1 MKEIDL
7 TARSEEDVK
16 ERLHAA
22 AEAIRDGGLVVLPTM
37 TFYALSADAL
47 NPDALRRVFSAKRR
61 DSTKPLIALAD
72 SFAMIK
78 PLVTTVPD
86 AARELEWR
94 LGRGGLSYV
103 LKAREGLP
111 VELTAGTGTVAVRIE
126 RNEIV
131 QELLGMLGQP
141 IVAPS
146 ANIEGRPPA
155 RNVDEALAQ
164 LRDWVDVAVR
174 WYPSTAD
181 NPSTIVDLTGEPYS
195 VLREGAVPESEVAAV
210 LNPAS

>member
-7 TARSEEDVK
+7 TARTEEDTK
-16 ERLHAA
+16 ERLFAA
-22 AEAIRDGGLVVLPTM
+22 AEAIRGGGLVVLPTM

-47 NPDALRRVFSAKRR
+47 NPDALRRVFTAKQR
-61 DSTKPLIALAD
+61 DPAKPLIALVD
-72 SFAMIK
+72 SFEMMR
-78 PLVTTVPD
+78 PLVTAVPD
-86 AARELEWR
+86 AAKELEWR

-103 LKAREGLP
+103 LGARDGLP
-111 VELTAGTGTVAVRIE
+111 TELTAGTGTVAVRIE

-131 QELLGMLGQP
+131 QELLGMVGQP

-164 LRDWVDVAVR
+164 LKDWVDVAVR
-174 WYPSTAD
+174 WYPSTAAE
-181 NPSTIVDLTGEPYS
+181 PSTIVDLTGEKYS
-195 VLREGAVPESEVAAV
+195 VLREGAVPASSIAEV
-210 LNPAS
+210 LGPGS